1 MLRYI
6 DRKSEDLDLIRRMSK
21 DDKNAFDGIYNS
33 YWEQLLKY
41 SFKLTRCLETSQ
53 EIVQDLFVDLWVQR
67 KRIEIKT
74 SLKSYLFNAL
84 RYKIIDHIKRS
95 KKREDYIHEMLV
107 SYMSISNDTENQLYY
122 SNLHDSYEAAL
133 QTLPPKCREV
143 FQMSRNDHKSI
154 DEISK
159 ELNLSSQTVKN
170 QISRAL
176 KILRTNLKDFV
187 ALLLFAI
194 TMH

>member
-6 DRKSEDLDLIRRMSK
+6 DKKSEDLELIRRMSQ

-41 SFKLTRCLETSQ
+41 SFKLTRSLETSQ
-53 EIVQDLFVDLWVQR
+53 EIVQDLFVDLWIQR

-95 KKREDYIHEMLV
+95 KKKEDYMHEMLI
-107 SYMSISNDTENQLYY
+107 SYMGMNNDTENQLYF
-122 SNLHDSYEAAL
+122 SNLHESYEAAL

-154 DEISK
+154 EEISK
-159 ELNLSSQTVKN
+159 ELNISSQTVKN

-187 ALLLFAI
+187 ALSLLAI
-194 TMH
+194 MLH

>member
-6 DRKSEDLDLIRRMSK
+6 DKKTEDQDLIRRMCN
-21 DDKNAFDGIYNS
+21 DDKNAFDSIYNS

-67 KRIEIKT
+67 KKIEIKT
-74 SLKSYLFNAL
+74 SLKSYLFTAL
-84 RYKIIDHIKRS
+84 RYKIIDHIKGS
-95 KKREDYIHEMLV
+95 KKREDYMHEMLS
-107 SYMSISNDTENQLYY
+107 SYMGTNNETENQLYF
-122 SNLHDSYEAAL
+122 SNLNESYEAAL

-143 FQMSRNDHKSI
+143 FQMSRNEHKSI
-154 DEISK
+154 EEISK

-176 KILRTNLKDFV
+176 KILRTSLRDFV
-187 ALLLFAI
+187 ALFLVGLTLF
-194 TMH
+194 